1 MNLSICTKQ
10 SLIFSLIGEAGE
22 EGNEILKE
30 ESSVYTQKNEVAQ
43 VSVQKKS
50 F

>member
-10 SLIFSLIGEAGE
+10 SLIFSLIREAGE